1 MLNPSTTSLSKKPT
15 QGLCSTFII
24 DGRVL
29 TCVFMAKVT
38 AAITAVQQ
46 VEKII
51 LGIDPGTTVMGYGV
65 INVLGNKMTVLQ
77 YGVLKLQKYDDQQLK
92 LQKILETTIRL
103 IKEFLPDEMAV
114 EMPFYGV
121 NPQSMLK
128 LGRAQGVVMAAGL
141 LHQIPVAEYLPLKVK
156 QSVTGNGK
164 AATEQVAAMLQ
175 QLLHFRTTPEDLL
188 DATDALAVAVCHH
201 FNRNSLKGKT
211 NSWERFVTENQNR
224 VK

>member
-1 MLNPSTTSLSKKPT
+1 
-15 QGLCSTFII
+15 
-24 DGRVL
+24 
-29 TCVFMAKVT
+29 MAKVT

-51 LGIDPGTTVMGYGV
+51 LGIDPGTTVMGYGI

-77 YGVLKLQKYDDQQLK
+77 YGVLKLHKYNDQQLK

-164 AATEQVAAMLQ
+164 AAKEQVAAMLQ
-175 QLLHFRTTPEDLL
+175 QLLDFKSAPEDML

-201 FNRNSLKGKT
+201 FNRNSLKSKT

-224 VK
+224 VKKP

>member
-1 MLNPSTTSLSKKPT
+1 M
-15 QGLCSTFII
+15 Q
-24 DGRVL
+24 
-29 TCVFMAKVT
+29 
-38 AAITAVQQ
+38 
-46 VEKII
+46 II
-51 LGIDPGTTVMGYGV
+51 LGIDPGTTVMGYGI

-77 YGVLKLQKYDDQQLK
+77 YGVLKLHKYNDQQLK

-164 AATEQVAAMLQ
+164 AAKEQVAAMLQ
-175 QLLHFRTTPEDLL
+175 QLLDFKSAPEDML

-201 FNRNSLKGKT
+201 FNRNSLKSKT

-224 VK
+224 VKKP

>member
-1 MLNPSTTSLSKKPT
+1 LSFAFFLLLKVNKYIKN
-15 QGLCSTFII
+15 QFKFF
-24 DGRVL
+24 
-29 TCVFMAKVT
+29 FM
-38 AAITAVQQ
+38 Q
-46 VEKII
+46 II
-51 LGIDPGTTVMGYGV
+51 LGIDPGTTVMGYGI

-77 YGVLKLQKYDDQQLK
+77 YGVLKLHKYNDQQLK

-164 AATEQVAAMLQ
+164 AAKEQVAAMLQ
-175 QLLHFRTTPEDLL
+175 QLLDFKSAPEDML

-201 FNRNSLKGKT
+201 FNRNSLKSKT

-224 VK
+224 VKKP